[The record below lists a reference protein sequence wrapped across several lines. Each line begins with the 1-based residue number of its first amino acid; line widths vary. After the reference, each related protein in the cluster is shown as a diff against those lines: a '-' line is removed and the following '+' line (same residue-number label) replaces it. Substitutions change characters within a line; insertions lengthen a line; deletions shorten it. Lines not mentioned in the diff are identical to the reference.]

1 MPGTGL
7 FNEGLDDLA
16 ATLATISG
24 MRVVRDPRNISP
36 GCILIGAPTFTAFN
50 YNIAQMSVPVQ
61 IISSGPGNQDALDQ
75 LLTLASQLLTK
86 NVAVTEGRPTSL
98 DIGGTI
104 VPGYDLMVEMQVQT
118 A

>member
-1 MPGTGL
+1 M
-7 FNEGLDDLA
+7 A
-16 ATLATISG
+16 
-24 MRVVRDPRNISP
+24 
-36 GCILIGAPTFTAFN
+36 
-50 YNIAQMSVPVQ
+50 
-61 IISSGPGNQDALDQ
+61 
-75 LLTLASQLLTK
+75 K

>member
-1 MPGTGL
+1 
-7 FNEGLDDLA
+7 
-16 ATLATISG
+16 
-24 MRVVRDPRNISP
+24 VRDPHTQTQAAAAVDAAVADDP
-36 GCILIGAPTFTAFN
+36 
-50 YNIAQMSVPVQ
+50 QVQ
-61 IISSGPGNQDALDQ
+61 AALRQDALDQ
-75 LLTLASQLLTK
+75 LLTLAGQLLTK